1 MNRKNKIID
10 FLIKKEIDNANI
22 INFMENYPIQYIEK
36 IGDSVIVKGTSD
48 RNWVYIS
55 SKSEE
60 ELKIIKS
67 RLDYKDKNFAI
78 IEDWMIPTLTK
89 DTKVN
94 WKLSTMKLSLYNE
107 ISIAEL
113 KHIVSKLTVNDTEL
127 IYENSVYK
135 DFISIKYV
143 AERITNGL
151 SSCIRYMDKL
161 IAWGITQDDGA
172 IGFLNVLPEYRRMGY
187 TRDVML
193 DLINKVRYEK
203 KIPFVHIE
211 EENEK
216 CMRLAVSLGF
226 KKNKIV
232 NWIEIE

>member
-1 MNRKNKIID
+1 
-10 FLIKKEIDNANI
+10 
-22 INFMENYPIQYIEK
+22 
-36 IGDSVIVKGTSD
+36 
-48 RNWVYIS
+48 
-55 SKSEE
+55 
-60 ELKIIKS
+60 
-67 RLDYKDKNFAI
+67 
-78 IEDWMIPTLTK
+78 
-89 DTKVN
+89 
-94 WKLSTMKLSLYNE
+94 
-107 ISIAEL
+107 
-113 KHIVSKLTVNDTEL
+113 
-127 IYENSVYK
+127 
-135 DFISIKYV
+135 
-143 AERITNGL
+143 
-151 SSCIRYMDKL
+151 MDKL

-187 TRDVML
+187 ARDVML

>member
-36 IGDSVIVKGTSD
+36 VGDSVIVKGTSD

-67 RLDYKDKNFAI
+67 RLDYKVKNFAI

-113 KHIVSKLTVNDTEL
+113 KHIVSKLTVNDTDF

-135 DFISIKYV
+135 DFISIK
-143 AERITNGL
+143 
-151 SSCIRYMDKL
+151 
-161 IAWGITQDDGA
+161 
-172 IGFLNVLPEYRRMGY
+172 
-187 TRDVML
+187 
-193 DLINKVRYEK
+193 
-203 KIPFVHIE
+203 
-211 EENEK
+211 
-216 CMRLAVSLGF
+216 
-226 KKNKIV
+226 
-232 NWIEIE
+232 